1 MLKSSKEKKSWGFNI
16 GLLCVQIVLIV
27 GMCMPIPIFIK
38 FLLFCIFSI
47 LNGINLASLNL
58 NETIVKLSFYGTMSI
73 FGIMTLIGM
82 IFTVLNINLGPKI
95 GLSLF
100 YGLLLLILVGLFN
113 IITGN
118 TKNKLYSIAGLILFS
133 IYIIYDTNYILQRN
147 YKGDFILASLDYYL
161 DILNIFL
168 LNR

>member
-1 MLKSSKEKKSWGFNI
+1 MCESIFCFI
-16 GLLCVQIVLIV
+16 LLCVQIVLIV
-27 GMCMPIPIFIK
+27 GMCMPISIFIK

-118 TKNKLYSIAGLILFS
+118 TKNKLYSIVGLILFS

-168 LNR
+168 